1 MVAPIADMVSCS
13 MGDGPASYHRCAEAR
28 PTADRAPSMSLYQ
41 PEELPRPEIGTRP
54 GGPVPIPE
62 YHDEHQTPSA
72 DVVGL
77 CHSSTKDDRPDDGRT
92 SSRRCPVADDDESA
106 EYAIRLPEWDWSHV
120 PAGLLADAIS
130 EKLSN
135 NDVVAYCLLQ
145 SIVGDPPRTRGEL
158 AEMWGVSKRTLQRR
172 IAALEEAGWLVRE
185 GDDENGY
192 SLLILHERGEAGA

>member
-1 MVAPIADMVSCS
+1 
-13 MGDGPASYHRCAEAR
+13 
-28 PTADRAPSMSLYQ
+28 
-41 PEELPRPEIGTRP
+41 
-54 GGPVPIPE
+54 
-62 YHDEHQTPSA
+62 
-72 DVVGL
+72 
-77 CHSSTKDDRPDDGRT
+77 
-92 SSRRCPVADDDESA
+92 VADDDESA